1 MNSLEQSIR
10 EHPFLKDL
18 SEKNLQALV
27 ESSMQMEFAPGQ
39 IIFREGD
46 LANRFYLIQT
56 GKVVL
61 EAEEKDQPPTVIET
75 IGPDDVLGW
84 SWLFPPFYW
93 HFTARA
99 IEPTRAIFF
108 YGTRLRE
115 QCDENHEL
123 GYELMRRMAAVVTK
137 RLQAT
142 RRQLL
147 KLTNAQRK

>member
-1 MNSLEQSIR
+1 MNSLEHAIR

-18 SEKNLQALV
+18 SDINFQALV
-27 ESSMQMEFAPGQ
+27 DSAMQMEFAPGQ

-46 LANRFYLIQT
+46 LANRFYLIQS

-61 EAEEKDQPPTVIET
+61 ETDEKDRQPTVIDT
-75 IGPDDVLGW
+75 IGANDALGW

-99 IEPTRAIFF
+99 SEPTRAIFF

-115 QCDENHEL
+115 QCEENHEL

-142 RRQLL
+142 RRELL
-147 KLTNAQRK
+147 KFTNAHHK